1 MNTFT
6 TSEGI
11 ALGIIGVSIVAAFFI
26 VRYAVRMWQ
35 KGSRR

>member
-11 ALGIIGVSIVAAFFI
+11 VLGVIGLSIIVGFFI
-26 VRYAVRMWQ
+26 VRYAVRLWQ
-35 KGSRR
+35 RGGRR